1 MVLLLKDIEEYGNL
15 ETLKNSEINWEVELV
30 LISMGKKVL
39 VISYHK
45 ID

>member
-1 MVLLLKDIEEYGNL
+1 MVLLLKDIEKYGNL
-15 ETLKNSEINWEVELV
+15 ETLKNSQINWEVELV
-30 LISMGKKVL
+30 PISMGEKVL